1 LAFLQTIEI
10 DGSLILKF
18 LKKQNRRL
26 LKIKSPDNTGRYLL
40 VEVTDEVVQE
50 GRKGAHRL
58 PPVAAA
64 TLLPLLFSH
73 LLR

>member
-1 LAFLQTIEI
+1 
-10 DGSLILKF
+10 LILKIP
-18 LKKQNRRL
+18 KKKNRRL
-26 LKIKSPDNTGRYLL
+26 LKIKYPDNTGRYLL

-50 GRKGAHRL
+50 GRKVQEAHRL